1 VPRRT
6 LLLAAGAALAL
17 SGCSLSTS
25 NSGGGSGQ
33 INSGVSSSSR
43 QALAQLGLPTAAT
56 RDTTRVSG
64 TDPVTDAAG
73 VATAIFPASGKP
85 DRPGAVALV
94 DKGQW
99 QAAVA
104 AGVLAGSPLHAPIL
118 LSDGDTLPGAT
129 SDALS
134 RLKPTGESLAKGA
147 QAILVGDTPPAPSGV
162 KSGAIHGSNP
172 YTIAEAVD
180 RFQTAVS
187 GKPAPDVMVA
197 SADQPAWA
205 MPAAAWAARSGDPVL
220 FVKKDSIPAPTKRA
234 LTAHS
239 KPNIYVLGTPSQVST
254 SVEKQLARLGTVV
267 RVKGSGRN
275 AIKDPVTGAVQFA
288 RFHQGNFGWNAVQP
302 GRNYSLASTS
312 RPLDAAAA
320 ATLGS
325 NGVYAPLL
333 LTNKSGS
340 LPTTLQA
347 YLLDVQPGFENGDPS
362 QGFYNRVW
370 ILGNRDAV
378 STGVQAKIDQLTE
391 LVPVD
396 QPTGK

>member
-1 VPRRT
+1 MPRRT

-73 VATAIFPASGKP
+73 VATAIFPATGKQ

-94 DKGQW
+94 DRGQW
-99 QAAVA
+99 QAGVA
-104 AGVLAGSPLHAPIL
+104 AAVLAGSPLHAPVL

-147 QAILVGDTPPAPSGV
+147 QAILVGDTPPAPGGV
-162 KSGAIHGSNP
+162 KSGAIHGNNP

-180 RFQTAVS
+180 RFQTAVA
-187 GKPAPDVMVA
+187 GKPTPDVMVT
-197 SADQPAWA
+197 SGDQSAWA

-220 FVKKDSIPAPTKRA
+220 FVKKNSIPGPTKRA
-234 LTAHS
+234 LAAHA
-239 KPNIYVLGTPSQVST
+239 KPNIYILGTT
-254 SVEKQLARLGTVV
+254 SVVSASVENQLKKLGTVV
-267 RVKGSGRN
+267 RVN
-275 AIKDPVTGAVQFA
+275 AGGKNAVKDAVSGAVQFA
-288 RFHQGNFGWNAVQP
+288 RFHQGTFGWNATQP

-312 RPLDAAAA
+312 RPLDVAAA

-333 LTNKSGS
+333 LTDKAGK
-340 LPTTLQA
+340 LPSALQS